1 MSAGAARPS
10 SASSLQATS
19 TSAGDSVNLS
29 KYSGKFQL
37 GQPSVAG
44 AEGATPAKDAAAAA
58 AAQTAAAAAFVA
70 TAQVVP
76 APAAV
81 IRPNSAHPSTRAG
94 KPVSIGGVSAGGV
107 VVGAGAAG
115 AAGGAGVMVVGGEA
129 GGDMRRLA
137 QPQQRPRSAVPT
149 RRAEFAAASSGS
161 HGPTSGSGATPAAAA
176 ATTATAAAA
185 AAASSTPGGDDEFD
199 DPAARSQPA
208 PSQQEER
215 ERLQGMIRDKQW
227 NGVGRPDCYV
237 FGKLLGQGSFG
248 TVRLAHHKITGH
260 KVAIKSYERAK
271 FKDEAQVKRC
281 RQEIDL
287 MKTLN
292 HVHIVRLFEV
302 FETSKRIHLVME
314 AASGGNLCAYVKSRK
329 RLPESE
335 AVRIFYHL
343 ALAIDY
349 LHANGIVHRDVKL
362 ENVLFDS
369 NRVIKLV
376 DFGFS
381 VRAYDKPLRVFC
393 GTPSYMAPEIVRRK
407 EYIGFPVDV
416 WSLGVLLYAML
427 VGRFPFTAKTYPELY
442 KKIAGGA
449 FQIPEGIS
457 GSVRDA
463 LRRMLTLAPE
473 QRATIAEL
481 KAHRMLTERA
491 ETFPQ
496 VPSPNQCTH
505 LISDDP
511 NDDIVPALIKQLTEF
526 GFPKDRLIRSIQERQ
541 RNHFTT
547 TYYLLAMKAEKKR
560 QLLAKAKADGGTNG
574 ATSTS
579 TAARPS

>member
-1 MSAGAARPS
+1 MSAGARPS
-10 SASSLQATS
+10 SVSSLHATGGAS

-37 GQPSVAG
+37 GQSTVAG
-44 AEGATPAKDAAAAA
+44 AEGATPVQDAAAAA

-76 APAAV
+76 APSAV
-81 IRPNSAHPSTRAG
+81 IRPSSAHPSTRTA
-94 KPVSIGGVSAGGV
+94 KPASFGGVGVGGV
-107 VVGAGAAG
+107 VGGVAGAGAAG
-115 AAGGAGVMVVGGEA
+115 GSAGAVTIVVDGEVGVDV
-129 GGDMRRLA
+129 RRLV

-149 RRAEFAAASSGS
+149 RRAESAATSGGS
-161 HGPTSGSGATPAAAA
+161 HGPASGSGAYPAAPAA
-176 ATTATAAAA
+176 AAAA

-199 DPAARSQPA
+199 DPATRNQPA

-260 KVAIKSYERAK
+260 KVAVKSYERAK

-457 GSVRDA
+457 ASVRDA

-481 KAHRMLTERA
+481 KAHRMLSERA
-491 ETFPQ
+491 ETFPI

-511 NDDIVPALIKQLTEF
+511 NDDIVPALVKQLTEF

-560 QLLAKAKADGGTNG
+560 QLLAKAKADGT
-574 ATSTS
+574 TTTS
-579 TAARPS
+579 TAPKQP